1 MKTNY
6 TALLFYGANMAF
18 YNADIIYKELLIFV
32 VSKLSNY
39 PTTYTFKMKCKINM
53 GSI

>member
-1 MKTNY
+1 
-6 TALLFYGANMAF
+6 MAF

-32 VSKLSNY
+32 VSKLSK

-53 GSI
+53 GAI